1 MHRLFFLASL
11 LAVPLA
17 LLLFAQWPLREV
29 VQAYS
34 RQANDWAQIVFA
46 VYVAVAITA
55 ASMANTHLAA
65 ARSADGFEKK
75 SSLQNKPDPRISE
88 ALEVISAGLPRW
100 RAWALAA
107 CLLPWAAF
115 TLWAAVPQILAS
127 LKGLEKFGDT
137 LTPGFFL
144 IKLALG
150 LLLALVLLDV
160 LLRLRSK
167 PGPEAALPAA
177 PKPRRLS

>member
-1 MHRLFFLASL
+1 MRRLFFLASL

-65 ARSADGFEKK
+65 ARSTEGLDKDK
-75 SSLQNKPDPRISE
+75 SLQNNPDQRASGALDVIAE
-88 ALEVISAGLPRW
+88 APPRW
-100 RAWALAA
+100 RGWALAA

-115 TLWAAVPQILAS
+115 TLWAAAPQILAS

-150 LLLALVLLDV
+150 LMLALVLLDT
-160 LLRLRSK
+160 LLRLRPK
-167 PGPEAALPAA
+167 PGLQAKTPAA
-177 PKPRRLS
+177 PKHRRPS

>member
-17 LLLFAQWPLREV
+17 LLLFAQWPLRDL

-65 ARSADGFEKK
+65 ARSAD
-75 SSLQNKPDPRISE
+75 SLDQHGPLQTNLDQRSSE
-88 ALEVISAGLPRW
+88 ALEVIPAAPPLS
-100 RAWALAA
+100 RALALAA
-107 CLLPWAAF
+107 CLLPWATF
-115 TLWAAVPQILAS
+115 TLWAAAPQILAS
-127 LKGLEKFGDT
+127 IKGLEKFGDT

-150 LLLALVLLDV
+150 LLLVLVLLEAI
-160 LLRLRSK
+160 LRLRSK
-167 PGPEAALPAA
+167 AGPEAALSAA
-177 PKPRRLS
+177 PNPRRLS

>member
-1 MHRLFFLASL
+1 MRRLFFFTSL
-11 LAVPLA
+11 LAMPLA
-17 LLLFAQWPLREV
+17 LLLFGQWPLREV

-34 RQANDWAQIVFA
+34 RQANDCAQIVFA
-46 VYVAVAITA
+46 VYVGVAITA

-65 ARSADGFEKK
+65 ARAGDDFEKNK
-75 SSLQNKPDPRISE
+75 SLQSNPDQRSSGE
-88 ALEVISAGLPRW
+88 LEVIPEASHRW
-100 RAWALAA
+100 RDWALAA

-115 TLWAAVPQILAS
+115 TLWAAAPQILAS

-150 LLLALVLLDV
+150 LMLALVLLDA
-160 LLRLRSK
+160 LLRLRPK
-167 PGPEAALPAA
+167 PGLQAKTPAA
-177 PKPRRLS
+177 PKPRRPS

>member
-1 MHRLFFLASL
+1 MPRLFFLASL

-17 LLLFAQWPLREV
+17 LLLFAQWPLREL

-34 RQANDWAQIVFA
+34 RQANDWGQIVFA

-55 ASMANTHLAA
+55 ASMANAHLAA
-65 ARSADGFEKK
+65 ARST
-75 SSLQNKPDPRISE
+75 E
-88 ALEVISAGLPRW
+88 AAAPRW

-107 CLLPWAAF
+107 CLLPWASF
-115 TLWAAVPQILAS
+115 TLWAAAPQILVS
-127 LKGLEKFGDT
+127 LKNFEKFGDT

-150 LLLALVLLDV
+150 LMLLLVLLDA
-160 LLRLRSK
+160 LLRLRPK
-167 PGPEAALPAA
+167 LGPQAMPQAA
-177 PKPRRLS
+177 PKPQRLP